1 MIALAIGALALSG
14 AAALNSQ
21 QLRMVGDSRKSSA
34 AAHALQERLEEVRFA
49 TWKQITDVKYV
60 TSTFFSRAPRSI
72 APLANYEES
81 ISVTSWPAGE
91 GTSAKLHV
99 TKTAKAA
106 PFVVSAG
113 DGLVEERL
121 LRIVV
126 QLKWVGSGGIE
137 HTRELATLLS
147 NGGISRVNL
156 PSMGPIG
163 GGVWDTVLPEVTSDP
178 EIPPS
183 GEEEPAETQ
192 TDPQESTTP
201 SAGNAGNGAGGEAG
215 SNENRGNPGS
225 EHGKGR
231 GNVGGTPGIK

>member
-49 TWKQITDVKYV
+49 TWKQITDANYI
-60 TSTFFSRAPRSI
+60 TSSFFATAPRSI
-72 APLANYEES
+72 APVANYEES

-91 GTSAKLHV
+91 GSSAKLQV
-99 TKTAKAA
+99 TKTSKAA
-106 PFVVSAG
+106 PVVVSAG
-113 DGLVEERL
+113 DGLAEERL

-163 GGVWDTVLPEVTSDP
+163 GGAWDSVPPEPTSDP
-178 EIPPS
+178 
-183 GEEEPAETQ
+183 A
-192 TDPQESTTP
+192 TTP
-201 SAGNAGNGAGGEAG
+201 SVEEQPAGTETNPASGNHGNGVGGGSG
-215 SNENRGNPGS
+215 SNENHENGGD